1 MIGQDLDGSESG
13 RVRSG
18 WIREGEIQM
27 DQVEGGFCELLELDW
42 RRAGEQSI
50 I

>member
-1 MIGQDLDGSESG
+1 MIGRDLDGSESG

-27 DQVEGGFCELLELDW
+27 EQVEGGFCELLELDW
-42 RRAGEQSI
+42 RRAGGRLLI
-50 I
+50 